1 MEILEMPARA
11 GCDSRGVT
19 TEQDSLWPL
28 RSCQHPVHHLRRRA
42 AREGYG
48 DTVMCRTCGCAS
60 DVVTIDG
67 MEPHTH
73 DHAHHHHDD
82 AVSAPGSRTVSLEQ
96 DLLAKNQLFA
106 ERNRGWFAAR
116 DVFTVNLMS
125 SPGAGKTSI
134 LERTIFDL
142 RDRLPVSVLEGD
154 QATTADADRIR
165 ATGAAVVQ
173 INTGTGCHLDA
184 HMVAHGVEHLKPP
197 RGSLLLIEN
206 VGNLVCPAMFDLGE
220 QARVVIVSVTEGDDK
235 PLKYPYM
242 FRAGDLL
249 LINKMDLRP
258 YVRFD
263 VRRCID
269 LARRINPAM
278 DVLLVSAETGEGMSA
293 WYDWLQACH
302 ARVGTAAL
310 QS

>member
-1 MEILEMPARA
+1 
-11 GCDSRGVT
+11 
-19 TEQDSLWPL
+19 
-28 RSCQHPVHHLRRRA
+28 
-42 AREGYG
+42 
-48 DTVMCRTCGCAS
+48 MCTTCGCTS

-67 MEPHTH
+67 SGPHKH
-73 DHAHHHHDD
+73 DHAHHHHDH
-82 AVSAPGSRTVSLEQ
+82 ATPVANSRTISLEQ
-96 DLLAKNQLFA
+96 DVLAKNQLFA
-106 ERNRGWFAAR
+106 ERNRGWFAGR
-116 DVFTVNLMS
+116 EVFAVNLMS

-134 LERTIFDL
+134 LERTILDL
-142 RDRLPVSVLEGD
+142 GGRLPVSVLEGD

-235 PLKYPYM
+235 PLKYPHM
-242 FRAGDLL
+242 FRAGDMLL
-249 LINKMDLRP
+249 LNKMDLQP

-263 VRRCID
+263 VQRCID
-269 LARRINPAM
+269 HARRINPGM
-278 DVLLVSAETGEGMSA
+278 DVIQVSAETGEGMSA
-293 WYDWLQACH
+293 WYDWLAASH
-302 ARVGTAAL
+302 ARVATTAV

>member
-1 MEILEMPARA
+1 
-11 GCDSRGVT
+11 
-19 TEQDSLWPL
+19 
-28 RSCQHPVHHLRRRA
+28 
-42 AREGYG
+42 
-48 DTVMCRTCGCAS
+48 MCTTCGCTS

-67 MEPHTH
+67 TERNTH
-73 DHAHHHHDD
+73 DYEHHHHDH
-82 AVSAPGSRTVSLEQ
+82 AAPAAGPRTISLEQ
-96 DLLAKNQLFA
+96 DILAKNQLFA

-116 DVFTVNLMS
+116 EVFTVNLMS

-134 LERTIFDL
+134 LERTICDL
-142 RDRLPVSVLEGD
+142 RGRLPVSVLEGD

-235 PLKYPYM
+235 PLKYPHM
-242 FRAGDLL
+242 FRAGEMLL
-249 LINKMDLRP
+249 VNKMDLLAH
-258 YVRFD
+258 VRFD
-263 VRRCID
+263 VQRCID
-269 LARRINPAM
+269 HARRINPAM

-293 WYDWLQACH
+293 WYDWLVARH
-302 ARVGTAAL
+302 AQVATSAV